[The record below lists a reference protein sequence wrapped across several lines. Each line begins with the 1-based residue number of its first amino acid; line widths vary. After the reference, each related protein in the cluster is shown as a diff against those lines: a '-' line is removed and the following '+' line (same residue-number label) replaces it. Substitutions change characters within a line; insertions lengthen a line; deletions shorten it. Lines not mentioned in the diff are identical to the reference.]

1 MNIFEICLNSTY
13 VLRALLRLGDGEEES
28 KRGRI
33 TKFSTMIHTSREG
46 LNYYFAEVTGSNGC
60 RYVIQAHGEEAEG
73 FQKETKSQNKREE
86 KNCIHVNGGKLVLV
100 MHADTYVS
108 SVLSAGVV

>member
-1 MNIFEICLNSTY
+1 LKYANSTHA
-13 VLRALLRLGDGEEES
+13 LRALLRLGDGEEES

-46 LNYYFAEVTGSNGC
+46 LNYYYFVEVTGINGC
-60 RYVIQAHGEEAEG
+60 RYVIQAHGEEAEA
-73 FQKETKSQNKREE
+73 FQKETKREE

-100 MHADTYVS
+100 TRADTYNS
-108 SVLSAGVV
+108 SVSSAGVV

>member
-1 MNIFEICLNSTY
+1 MKYANSTLA
-13 VLRALLRLGDGEEES
+13 LRALLRLGNGEEES

-33 TKFSTMIHTSREG
+33 TKFSTMLHTSREG
-46 LNYYFAEVTGSNGC
+46 LNYYFVKVTGSNGC

-100 MHADTYVS
+100 TRADTYNS
-108 SVLSAGVV
+108 SVPSAGVV

>member
-1 MNIFEICLNSTY
+1 MKYANCTHA
-13 VLRALLRLGDGEEES
+13 LRTLLRLGDGEEES

-46 LNYYFAEVTGSNGC
+46 LNYYFAEVTSCNGC
-60 RYVIQAHGEEAEG
+60 RYVIQAHWEEAEG

-100 MHADTYVS
+100 MRADIYNS
-108 SVLSAGVV
+108 FVLSAGVV

>member
-1 MNIFEICLNSTY
+1 MKYANSTHA
-13 VLRALLRLGDGEEES
+13 LRALLRLGDGEEES

-33 TKFSTMIHTSREG
+33 TKFSTMIHISREG
-46 LNYYFAEVTGSNGC
+46 LNYYFVEVTGSNGC
-60 RYVIQAHGEEAEG
+60 RYVIQAHGEEAEA

-100 MHADTYVS
+100 MRADTYNS
-108 SVLSAGVV
+108 LVLSAGVV

>member
-1 MNIFEICLNSTY
+1 
-13 VLRALLRLGDGEEES
+13 
-28 KRGRI
+28 
-33 TKFSTMIHTSREG
+33 MIHTSREG
-46 LNYYFAEVTGSNGC
+46 LNYYFAEVTSCNGC
-60 RYVIQAHGEEAEG
+60 RYVIQAHWEEAEG

>member
-1 MNIFEICLNSTY
+1 MKYANSTHA
-13 VLRALLRLGDGEEES
+13 LRALLRLYDGEEES
-28 KRGRI
+28 KWGRI
-33 TKFSTMIHTSREG
+33 TKFSTMIHTSRQG
-46 LNYYFAEVTGSNGC
+46 LNYYFVEVTGSNGC

-100 MHADTYVS
+100 MRADTYNS
-108 SVLSAGVV
+108 FVLSAGVV

>member
-1 MNIFEICLNSTY
+1 
-13 VLRALLRLGDGEEES
+13 LLRLGDGEEEC

-46 LNYYFAEVTGSNGC
+46 LNYYFVEVTGSNGC

-100 MHADTYVS
+100 MRADTYIS

>member
-1 MNIFEICLNSTY
+1 MKYANSTHA
-13 VLRALLRLGDGEEES
+13 LRALLRLDDGEVQS
-28 KRGRI
+28 KWGRI
-33 TKFSTMIHTSREG
+33 TKFSTMIHISREG
-46 LNYYFAEVTGSNGC
+46 LNYYFVEITSSKRC
-60 RYVIQAHGEEAEG
+60 RYVIQAYGEEAEAL
-73 FQKETKSQNKREE
+73 QKKPSQNKREE

>member
-1 MNIFEICLNSTY
+1 
-13 VLRALLRLGDGEEES
+13 LLRLGDGEEES

-46 LNYYFAEVTGSNGC
+46 LNYYFAEVTSCNRC
-60 RYVIQAHGEEAEG
+60 RYVIQTHGEEAEG

-100 MHADTYVS
+100 MRADTYNS
-108 SVLSAGVV
+108 FVLSAGVV

>member
-1 MNIFEICLNSTY
+1 MKYANSTHA
-13 VLRALLRLGDGEEES
+13 LRALLRLGDGEES

-60 RYVIQAHGEEAEG
+60 SYVIQAHGEEAEC
-73 FQKETKSQNKREE
+73 FQKETKSQNKTEE
-86 KNCIHVNGGKLVLV
+86 KNCIHMNGGLVLV

>member
-1 MNIFEICLNSTY
+1 
-13 VLRALLRLGDGEEES
+13 
-28 KRGRI
+28 
-33 TKFSTMIHTSREG
+33 MIHTSREG

-60 RYVIQAHGEEAEG
+60 GYVIQAHGEEAEG

-100 MHADTYVS
+100 MRADTYIS
-108 SVLSAGVV
+108 CALGGSCLIECLIHTLTKTIIS

>member
-86 KNCIHVNGGKLVLV
+86 KNCIHVNGVQIRIFHQCSRRELFN
-100 MHADTYVS
+100 
-108 SVLSAGVV
+108 